1 MIQSE
6 PKLIKAYETDASQ
19 IKGKAEAVII
29 PETLAELQEAVR
41 INSNITIRGGGTGL
55 SGGAVPLNNIVID
68 LSKMNKISEFNK
80 IRKTIEIE
88 AGVILDELNN
98 YLESSGLEFPVQPS
112 SHEVCTLGGMIATN
126 AVGSR
131 AIKHGRTSNW
141 IEWLDIIDP
150 TGKVTRKN
158 KSDISDFFGLE
169 GISGII
175 YKACL
180 RLSEKL
186 YRTAD
191 IIEKETIEKIIEQV
205 KALKRNSRVSMIEFY
220 DKTVS
225 QMLGLGYSYHIL
237 VEYESDEGNLSG
249 GKYKQTMAIR
259 DKVYPLLACDG
270 HSIIEDPKLF
280 LDKIPELIKW
290 LENNSI
296 PVFGHISV
304 GILHPCFCGKN
315 KEKIHDM
322 MRIVKRL
329 SGQVSGE
336 HGIGLLKKEFLE
348 EQDKKLIKIIK
359 QRNDFLNKFNVGK
372 VING

>member
-1 MIQSE
+1 
-6 PKLIKAYETDASQ
+6 
-19 IKGKAEAVII
+19 
-29 PETLAELQEAVR
+29 
-41 INSNITIRGGGTGL
+41 
-55 SGGAVPLNNIVID
+55 
-68 LSKMNKISEFNK
+68 
-80 IRKTIEIE
+80 
-88 AGVILDELNN
+88 
-98 YLESSGLEFPVQPS
+98 
-112 SHEVCTLGGMIATN
+112 
-126 AVGSR
+126 
-131 AIKHGRTSNW
+131 
-141 IEWLDIIDP
+141 
-150 TGKVTRKN
+150 
-158 KSDISDFFGLE
+158 
-169 GISGII
+169 
-175 YKACL
+175 
-180 RLSEKL
+180 
-186 YRTAD
+186 
-191 IIEKETIEKIIEQV
+191 
-205 KALKRNSRVSMIEFY
+205 
-220 DKTVS
+220 
-225 QMLGLGYSYHIL
+225 MLGLGYSYHIL